1 MILPGTEAYSLRTQK
16 WLPFIYSL
24 FEKGH
29 LRGNLDTL
37 MGILEQANFEFSRK
51 QVNKLYDEYVLTKGD
66 IDDRNFAHPDT
77 ELQERSQ
84 GPPNAVVNMAEV
96 RRTSVE
102 KTRRMVYVF

>member
-1 MILPGTEAYSLRTQK
+1 M
-16 WLPFIYSL
+16 
-24 FEKGH
+24 
-29 LRGNLDTL
+29 RGNLDTL
-37 MGILEQANFEFSRK
+37 MGVLEQANFEFSRK

-96 RRTSVE
+96 KRTSVE
-102 KTRRMVYVF
+102 KTRRMVYVLIKSITSFLIANHSNYFLVTHIHFNQKLP